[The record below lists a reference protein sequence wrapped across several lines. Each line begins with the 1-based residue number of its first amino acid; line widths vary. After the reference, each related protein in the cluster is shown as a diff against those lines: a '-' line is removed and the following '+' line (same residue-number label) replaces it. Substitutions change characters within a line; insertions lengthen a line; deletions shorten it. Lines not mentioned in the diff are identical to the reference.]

1 MTRLTIALLLAGLV
15 SSACGGSSEKAM
27 TDSGITTLQKTDVTV
42 GSGAEAKPGT
52 TAQVHYTGWLYDA
65 SAAEHHGK
73 EFDSS
78 RQRIAVRVPASVRA
92 RSFRAGMKASRE

>member
-52 TAQVHYTGWLYDA
+52 TAQVHYTGWLYERVGGRA
-65 SAAEHHGK
+65 SWQGVRQLAEW
-73 EFDSS
+73 
-78 RQRIAVRVPASVRA
+78 IAVRVPGRCGRGHS
-92 RSFRAGMKASRE
+92 GLG